1 MGPDLAKDLSSA
13 AGLAGNERDLK
24 VFLEEIKTLGASDVI
39 LVPTS
44 KDINQLKLAEEIV
57 SSFL

>member
-1 MGPDLAKDLSSA
+1 MGPDLAKDLSRS

-24 VFLEEIKTLGASDVI
+24 VFLEEIKALGASDVI

-57 SSFL
+57 SSFQ